1 MSICS
6 AVFADD
12 VANARMMNRVWVVQ
26 AARRVAV
33 CAIRANGRF
42 SASILASNRKVRV
55 ELAYSSFGGGLGREL
70 GTFFGMSERR
80 RRMGFLGVVEE
91 GDGVFARVLV
101 RMWG

>member
-1 MSICS
+1 M
-6 AVFADD
+6 
-12 VANARMMNRVWVVQ
+12 
-26 AARRVAV
+26 
-33 CAIRANGRF
+33 
-42 SASILASNRKVRV
+42 

-91 GDGVFARVLV
+91 GDGVFASALV